1 MIFGIIALSLV
12 LQLVAAILAL
22 RLIRVTGGAF
32 AWTLL
37 ALASLLMVGRRSLAL
52 HHLYTTPP
60 TVPPL
65 LVNEVIGLIISL
77 LFVAA
82 VAGLSPLLARIKNAE
97 DYWRESEHR
106 LRGMLDN
113 TGLIAVMLD
122 DRGAITFC
130 NRHLLDLT
138 GWSREEVVGGNW
150 FDTFIPVDQ
159 REGVIERYRHD
170 LAGGELPLH
179 SQNEIIKKSGERL
192 LIAWHN
198 TMMRDGSGRVVGG
211 TAIGED
217 ITERMRVEE
226 EIRRLN
232 TELEQRVSERTAEL
246 AASTRELEGFCYSV
260 SHDLRTPLRAIAG
273 HSAIIREECSA
284 INHSCRHHLGRIERA
299 AVRMSELIDALLE
312 LARVARHAAHP
323 EEINLSRM
331 AQQVLTDLRIASPER
346 SVACAIDEGLTA
358 CGDPVLVRVALQNLL
373 ENAWKFTAGNPD
385 ALIEVGS
392 ETADGET
399 VFFVRDNGVGFDM
412 AHAGKMFGTFR
423 RLHRDDEFEGT
434 GIGLATVKRII
445 ERHGGRVWAEGEPGR
460 MAIFR
465 FTLPGLRP
473 CEPEHPADFLSSN
486 AHAQGVPVNV
496 SGK

>member
-1 MIFGIIALSLV
+1 MILSIIALSLV

-22 RLIRVTGGAF
+22 RLIRVTGGTL

-52 HHLYTTPP
+52 YYWYATPP
-60 TVPPL
+60 TDPPL
-65 LVNEVIGLIISL
+65 LLNEIIGVLISL

-82 VAGLSPLLARIKNAE
+82 VAGLSPLLGKIKKAE

-122 DRGAITFC
+122 ENGFITFC
-130 NRHLLDLT
+130 NRHLLSLT
-138 GWSREEVVGGNW
+138 GWTREEVAGSNW
-150 FDTFIPVDQ
+150 FETFIPPDQ
-159 REGVIERYRHD
+159 REGLIELYRHHVARGD
-170 LAGGELPLH
+170 FPAYY
-179 SQNEIIKKSGERL
+179 QNEIMTKSGDRL

-198 TMMRDGSGRVVGG
+198 TMMRNETGRVVGG

-232 TELEQRVSERTAEL
+232 AGLERRVNERTAEL
-246 AASTRELEGFCYSV
+246 AESTRELEGFCYSV

-273 HSAIIREECSA
+273 HSAIIREECAA
-284 INHSCRHHLGRIERA
+284 ITTSCSQHLGRIERA
-299 AVRMSELIDALLE
+299 AVRMGELIDALLE
-312 LARVARHAAHP
+312 LARVSRHSP
-323 EEINLSRM
+323 QQQEINLSKM
-331 AQQVLTDLRIASPER
+331 AQQILTDLRMASPER
-346 SVACAIDEGLTA
+346 SVSSMVADGLTA
-358 CGDPVLVRVALQNLL
+358 HGDPVLVRVALQNLL
-373 ENAWKFTAGNPD
+373 ENAWKFTTGNPE

-392 ETADGET
+392 EEVNGESA
-399 VFFVRDNGVGFDM
+399 FFVKDNGVGFDM
-412 AHAGKMFGTFR
+412 AHADKMFGTFR

-460 MAIFR
+460 MAVFR
-465 FTLPGLRP
+465 FTLPYVKG
-473 CEPEHPADFLSSN
+473 
-486 AHAQGVPVNV
+486 
-496 SGK
+496 

>member
-1 MIFGIIALSLV
+1 MILGIIALSFI

-22 RLIRVTGGAF
+22 RLIKVTGGAL
-32 AWTLL
+32 AWALL
-37 ALASLLMVGRRSLAL
+37 AMASLLMVGRRSLAL
-52 HHLYTTPP
+52 YHWYGTPSTP
-60 TVPPL
+60 PPL
-65 LVNEVIGLIISL
+65 LLNEVIGLLISL

-82 VAGLSPLLARIKNAE
+82 VAGLSPLLGRIRKSE
-97 DYWRESEHR
+97 YFWRESEQR

-113 TGLIAVMLD
+113 SGLIAVMLD
-122 DRGAITFC
+122 ERGAITFC

-150 FDTFIPVDQ
+150 FETFIPTDQ
-159 REGVIERYRHD
+159 RKQLAELYRHHVSRGNFP
-170 LAGGELPLH
+170 AYY
-179 SQNEIIKKSGERL
+179 QYEIMTKSGERL
-192 LIAWHN
+192 IIAWHGT
-198 TMMRDGSGRVVGG
+198 TMCDARGRVVGG

-232 TELEQRVSERTAEL
+232 AELEQRVSARTAEL
-246 AASTRELEGFCYSV
+246 AASTKELEGFCYSV

-273 HSAIIREECSA
+273 HSSIIREDCTA
-284 INHSCRHHLGRIERA
+284 ITASCQHHLARIERA
-299 AVRMSELIDALLE
+299 AVRMGELIDALLE
-312 LARVARHAAHP
+312 LARVARRAP
-323 EEINLSRM
+323 SPGEINLSSI
-331 AQQVLTDLRIASPER
+331 AQQILTDLRIASPGR
-346 SVACAIDEGLTA
+346 RVASTVAEGLA
-358 CGDPVLVRVALQNLL
+358 AHGDPVLIRVAVQNLL

-392 ETADGET
+392 ETTGGET

-412 AHAGKMFGTFR
+412 AHADKMFGTFR

-465 FTLPGLRP
+465 FTLP
-473 CEPEHPADFLSSN
+473 EHVRCHSVHQASTYADG
-486 AHAQGVPVNV
+486 A
-496 SGK
+496 KTT